1 LKRRDF
7 LRTAAL
13 AAAANAALPAW
24 AAPDAASLGDAGSAQ
39 PAVKR
44 VLVVFMCHLDIGFTD
59 TQANV
64 MRQYFDVFY
73 PQAIATAE
81 AMQAAGGD
89 RFVWTTFPW
98 LLYEYLEQA
107 GAADRKRMERAIR
120 TGYITYHAMPFNWQ
134 TEMLDRS
141 MIAGCLGFAA
151 TLDRRFGHKT
161 IGGKMTDVP
170 GHSRGLIAPLA
181 AAGVTLLDIG
191 VNPASTPPD
200 VPEVFRWQNPDGASI
215 AMLYHRSDYGGV
227 IRVPNSNL
235 AVAVE
240 MRSDNSGP
248 QSAQEIAAIYKK
260 LRAQFP
266 DAAVRAS
273 DFNEIA
279 TALAP
284 LHAGLPVVTAE
295 IGDTWIYGVASDPPK
310 IARYREMA
318 RLRQE
323 WLGEKL
329 FASGGDTDIQ
339 LLRRLPLAVEHTWG
353 TDTKRYIDHDHY
365 PPTRLAK
372 YLDTPG
378 YRTMERSW
386 QEKRDDIDQ
395 GMANLPVPFRNAAQ
409 KRLQALQPKV
419 PEHAG
424 MQPLAPNQIVHTPH
438 FEIALDAKTG
448 AVQHLLKRGTGK
460 VWATAEQPLALFS
473 YQTLT
478 QADYTAFLAAYVRV
492 KTWWAP
498 QDFGKPNIDRFPAES
513 RIWNASIK
521 NQWIERG
528 GAQDRIVA
536 ELAIEDEAAQKGGLV
551 AWPQS
556 IWMEMI
562 LPYDRPVIE
571 ITLSTF
577 GKVANRMPEAMWFSF
592 TPKITEQAK
601 WTLIKVD
608 QPVSPLDVVRGGG
621 RRMHAVT
628 GRFTC
633 RDGVEQ
639 LAFETLDAPTI
650 AFAPQSPLN
659 FSEELPDVSKGVH
672 VGLYNNA
679 WGTNYPQW
687 ASGDWMYRL
696 RLDFA

>member
-1 LKRRDF
+1 

-13 AAAANAALPAW
+13 AAAANTAVPAW
-24 AAPDAASLGDAGSAQ
+24 ATQNAAGLGDAATAGL
-39 PAVKR
+39 AVER

-64 MRQYFDVFY
+64 MRKYFDVFY

-81 AMQAAGGD
+81 KMQQTGGD
-89 RFVWTTFPW
+89 SFVWTTFPW

-107 GAADRKRMERAIR
+107 NAADRSRMEHAIR
-120 TGYITYHAMPFNWQ
+120 SGWIAYHALPFNWQ

-141 MIAGCLGFAA
+141 MIEGCLGFAA
-151 TLDRRFGHKT
+151 ALDRRFDLRT
-161 IGGKMTDVP
+161 SGGKMTDVP

-215 AMLYHRSDYGGV
+215 AMLYHKSDYGGV
-227 IRVPNSNL
+227 IRVPSSDL

-240 MRSDNSGP
+240 VRSDNSGP
-248 QSAQEIAAIYKK
+248 QSAEEIADLYKK

-266 DAAVRAS
+266 GAAVRAS
-273 DFNEIA
+273 NFNEIA
-279 TALAP
+279 IALAP

-310 IARYREMA
+310 IARYREIA

-323 WLGEKL
+323 WLEKKV
-329 FASGGDTDIQ
+329 FVSGGATDIQ

-365 PPTRLAK
+365 PPAQLAE
-372 YLDTPG
+372 YLDTSG

-395 GMANLPVPFRNAAQ
+395 GIANLPVLFRNAAE
-409 KRLQALQPKV
+409 KRLQALKPKMPV
-419 PEHAG
+419 HAG
-424 MQPLAPNQIVHTPH
+424 MQTLAPNEVVQTPH
-438 FEIALDAKTG
+438 FEIALDPGTG
-448 AVQHLLKRGTGK
+448 AVRHLLKRGTGK
-460 VWATAEQPLALFS
+460 IWATAEQPLGLFS

-513 RIWNASIK
+513 KIWNATLK
-521 NQWIERG
+521 NQWMERD
-528 GAQDRIVA
+528 GAQHRIVA
-536 ELAIEDEAAQKGGLV
+536 ELAIEDAAAEKLGLV
-551 AWPQS
+551 AWPRA
-556 IWMEMI
+556 IWLEI
-562 LPYDRPVIE
+562 VLPHEQPVIE
-571 ITLSTF
+571 FTLSTF
-577 GKVANRMPEAMWFSF
+577 GKIANRMPEAMWFSF
-592 TPKITEQAK
+592 MPKTSRRAQWAL
-601 WTLIKVD
+601 TKVD
-608 QPVSPLDVVRGGG
+608 QIVSPLDVVRGGG

-633 RDGVEQ
+633 NDGVEQ
-639 LAFETLDAPTI
+639 IRFETLDAPTI

-659 FSEELPDVSKGVH
+659 FSEELPDLSKGVH
-672 VGLYNNA
+672 VGLYNNV

-687 ASGDWMYRL
+687 ASGDWMYRF
-696 RLDFA
+696 RADFQ